1 MILLSAVL
9 IGISSG
15 LLRAFLKGHSY
26 RPARLSHT
34 WLLVAAFLPQI
45 MAFYLPPTRLAIP
58 AWLASLCLVSS
69 QIGLLAFVWL
79 NRKLPGLWILALGL
93 AANLLV
99 IATNGGLMPI
109 TPAVVA
115 VLYPGLMPGDSLA
128 GSRLGWSKNIILSET
143 STNFSS
149 LSDCI
154 TLPAWFPWQ
163 YAFSPGD
170 ILIAAGVFCLL
181 WAGGGGSE
189 KNTGVKIYGHAEF
202 QRDSAK

>member
-1 MILLSAVL
+1 MVLIFAILL
-9 IGISSG
+9 GISSG
-15 LLRAFLKGHSY
+15 LLRAFLEGHSY

-45 MAFYLPPTRLAIP
+45 LAFYLPATRLAIP

-69 QIGLLAFVWL
+69 QIGILAFVWL
-79 NRKLPGLWILALGL
+79 NRKLPGLWVLALGL

-170 ILIAAGVFCLL
+170 ILIAAGVFWLL
-181 WAGGGGSE
+181 WAGGGRPE
-189 KNTGVKIYGHAEF
+189 NTVVVKINGHAEF
-202 QRDSAK
+202 QRGVTK